1 MVGLGNPG
9 QKYEMTRHNAGF
21 LALDLL
27 AQRLGAGPI
36 RQAKCQSLYTCC
48 TLEGRS
54 LLLMKPQ
61 TFMNLSGQA
70 VRDMAAAFHVPPER
84 IVVVYDDISLPAGR
98 LRVRRSGSAGGHNG
112 IKDILYQLQSD
123 QFPRIKIGVGA
134 PDRDRED
141 LKDFVLDTLDSD
153 AYEGVKR
160 APEAVDHPAVPGCGP
175 SHAAVQRQ
183 RPDLQQLIC
192 KNQPHPRFG

>member
-123 QFPRIKIGVGA
+123 QFPRIKIRRRRAGPGPGRLERFCVGHPGFRCLRRRQTGA
-134 PDRDRED
+134 RSR
-141 LKDFVLDTLDSD
+141 
-153 AYEGVKR
+153 
-160 APEAVDHPAVPGCGP
+160 DHPAVPGCGP